1 MADRSSPANAAPAS
15 SHAQGVPASQQEI
28 ERALAQERERLRIT
42 LASIGDAVI
51 TTDAQGRV
59 TFLNRVAEQLIGWP
73 QAEALGR
80 PLPEVFEIVN
90 HHTRRPVENPALR
103 ALAEG
108 RVVALANHTILIAR
122 DGAERPIDDSAAPM
136 CDDQGQIVG
145 AVLVFRDVSERMAA
159 QLAQARLATIVESSD
174 DAILSKTLEGVITSW
189 NAGAER
195 LFGYTAAEA
204 VGQSI
209 TMIIPHERRDEE
221 TKILARLRRGERI
234 EHFETIRVAKDGRL
248 LEISLSVSPLRDS
261 EGQIIGA
268 SKIARDIS
276 ARRQAELALRESEE
290 RFRQLADTIPQLAWY
305 ANADGYITWYNRRW
319 YDYTGTTPA
328 DMEGWGWQ
336 SVHDP
341 AMLPQVLER
350 WKSSLASGEPFDM
363 TFPLRGADGR
373 FRPFLT
379 RVHPF
384 KDGAGRVVR
393 WFGTNTDVTDRIE
406 AEQRLREESNV
417 VETIHRVGR
426 SVAAE
431 LDLNKLL
438 QTVTDATTELSA
450 AQFGAFFYNVVKG
463 DNESYLLYTVSGV
476 PRERFESFPMP
487 RATEVFAPTFRGEG
501 VVRLDDVTQDP
512 RYGRNTPYQGMPT
525 GHLPVRSYLAVPVI
539 SRSGEVLGGL
549 FLGHEQPGVF
559 TERAERLVSGIAAQA
574 AVAIDNARLFDAVRR
589 ASAEQ
594 DKLLESERAARN
606 ESERASRIKDEF
618 LATLSHELRT
628 PLNAILGWAQV
639 LRMSEPAAPEVL
651 RDGIDTIERNARSQA
666 QIIDDLLDMSR
677 IISGKIRLD
686 VQQLDLGSVIR
697 DAVATVQP
705 AADAKE
711 IRLHTLLDPLAGP
724 IAGDPNRLRQVL
736 WNLLSNAVK
745 FTPRGGRV
753 QVLLERVNSHLEVSV
768 IDSGEG
774 IDPAFLPHV
783 FDRFRQADATTTRRH
798 GGLGLG
804 LAIVKQ
810 LVELHGGGIRAK
822 SPGKGQGATFVVS
835 LPLTIVHP
843 EPEPSGERRHP
854 QAGESAEMPDLRSEL
869 AGLTILVVDDES
881 DARNLLRRLLEDCQ
895 VTVLSAANA
904 AEALE
909 LVERRRPGL
918 LVSDV
923 GMPGE
928 DGYELLRRV
937 RSLPAEKGGG
947 TPAVA
952 LTAYARPEDRVTAIL
967 AGFQHHLTKP
977 VQAAELIAIL
987 ASLART
993 LRSDS

>member
-1 MADRSSPANAAPAS
+1 MADRSPLTHAHEPAS
-15 SHAQGVPASQQEI
+15 GDGLPASPLEI

-90 HHTRRPVENPALR
+90 HHTRQPVENPALQ

-136 CDDQGQIVG
+136 CDDQGQTVG

-204 VGQSI
+204 VGRSI
-209 TMIIPHERRDEE
+209 TMIIPLERRDEE

-319 YDYTGTTPA
+319 YEYTGTTPA

-384 KDGAGRVVR
+384 KDDAGQVVR

-438 QTVTDATTELSA
+438 QTATDATTELSA
-450 AQFGAFFYNVVKG
+450 AQFGAFFYNVVKD

-501 VVRLDDVTQDP
+501 VVRLDDVTRDL
-512 RYGRNTPYQGMPT
+512 RYGRNAPYHGMPT
-525 GHLPVRSYLAVPVI
+525 GHLPVRSYLAVPVV

-666 QIIDDLLDMSR
+666 RIIDDLLDMSR

-686 VQQLDLGSVIR
+686 VQQLDLAGVIR
-697 DAVATVQP
+697 DAVATVQT

-711 IRLHTLLDPLAGP
+711 IRLQTLLDPLAGP
-724 IAGDPNRLRQVL
+724 IAGDPNRLGQVF

-745 FTPRGGRV
+745 FTSRGGRV

-843 EPEPSGERRHP
+843 EPAPSGERRHP
-854 QAGESAEMPDLRSEL
+854 QAGDSAEMPDLRSEL
-869 AGLTILVVDDES
+869 AGLTILVVDDEP

-895 VTVLSAANA
+895 VQVLSAANA

-909 LVERRRPGL
+909 LVERRRPDL

-923 GMPGE
+923 GMPKE
-928 DGYELLRRV
+928 DGYKLLRRV
-937 RSLPAEKGGG
+937 RALPADKGGS